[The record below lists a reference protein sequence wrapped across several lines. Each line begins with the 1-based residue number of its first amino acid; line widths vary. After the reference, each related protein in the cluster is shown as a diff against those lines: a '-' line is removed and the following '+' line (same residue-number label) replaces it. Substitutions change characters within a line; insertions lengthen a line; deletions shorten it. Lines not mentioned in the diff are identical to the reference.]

1 MKGKGK
7 GSGGR
12 EEGKGEEVSDPLV
25 FQNVVAPLGLSF
37 TRKSILAHMP
47 SLVIIKLRV
56 YLTFTLQPAGIVSL
70 IYVSKYEKTLVFYM

>member
-12 EEGKGEEVSDPLV
+12 EEGKWEEVSDPLV
-25 FQNVVAPLGLSF
+25 FQNVVASLGLSF

-56 YLTFTLQPAGIVSL
+56 YLTFTLQPAGILFL
-70 IYVSKYEKTLVFYM
+70 ICVSKYEKALMFHM